1 MYSLIPQ
8 VKTKISFFSLLA
20 FVTSTDN
27 DDRQGAPHRLSF
39 ALHGTLEKK
48 RGDPGGDLVKK
59 AHVFTLLFI
68 FMLLSGR
75 LWAGT
80 FFLYIEESCNG
91 ERGLFMT
98 GTREGILDTFFENN
112 QIIYDDMS
120 DKGAGNRILSRDVIQ
135 PLATARRG
143 GADFLLAVDIQ
154 STLEKVSA
162 EPKAPEYIKSTCA
175 YFLYEVETG
184 RLLTQGKLSLEKK
197 GLAEKKERDELGF
210 ELGCRISRD
219 LDTFFTQ

>member
-39 ALHGTLEKK
+39 VLHGTLEKK
-48 RGDPGGDLVKK
+48 RGDPGGDLVKR
-59 AHVFTLLFI
+59 AHIFTLLFI

-112 QIIYDDMS
+112 QDRMDYRRFRLRGWPIGSGPVEAAAKTLVKMRMCRS
-120 DKGAGNRILSRDVIQ
+120 GMRWSRKGGQRILDLRTYVKSNRWD
-135 PLATARRG
+135 A
-143 GADFLLAVDIQ
+143 FWN
-154 STLEKVSA
+154 
-162 EPKAPEYIKSTCA
+162 EYK
-175 YFLYEVETG
+175 
-184 RLLTQGKLSLEKK
+184 RLLLT
-197 GLAEKKERDELGF
+197 A
-210 ELGCRISRD
+210 
-219 LDTFFTQ
+219 